1 MNLNRSYS
9 NPARL
14 CLSQVEELKGD
25 ISKLLAGPS
34 NLEVRADGRIFIKS
48 LNKYYT
54 GGGNIKVDL
63 LDENDL
69 PRGGPPWVPL
79 RGPLG
84 DFIIPLLPFLSVPS
98 TRAYLQV
105 RLAKDFVIPQSSHI
119 CG

>member
-1 MNLNRSYS
+1 MDLNRSYS

-14 CLSQVEELKGD
+14 SLSQVEELKGD

-34 NLEVRADGRIFIKS
+34 NLEVRADGRIFIKP

-69 PRGGPPWVPL
+69 L
-79 RGPLG
+79 YNSFTSISECAKYLG
-84 DFIIPLLPFLSVPS
+84 LSVGTVNKRFRDNQAIYVANKKLFIHKRRDNES
-98 TRAYLQV
+98 IV
-105 RLAKDFVIPQSSHI
+105 
-119 CG
+119 